1 MSRGSF
7 AVYERA
13 GQLPPEW
20 EDAAAGSDLCRSTL
34 ALLEE
39 VNPCGQ
45 RYLLARSAA
54 AGGAA
59 SLAVTYRHRL
69 NLLTFGPRWLR
80 AAVPVRMV
88 GVPCSVAAPGLRTGS
103 PDSAAALLAAL
114 RDAPGLTIA
123 LNTDEPGL
131 GPDYVSGPTLPA
143 CRLAVRW
150 PDFDRYLAS
159 LRSAY
164 RRRIRQALARGAT
177 LETGRLFPPGRFDG
191 ELHRLYLN
199 VHRRSLYPLECL
211 DVRFFRRMDAD
222 ITVFRA
228 RGRPAGF
235 VQTRRAG
242 DRLVFL
248 FGGLDHGLT
257 REYDV
262 YWNMMLHIVRT
273 GIESGCREIDL
284 GQTAETTKLRLGCR
298 RVPLYLHAT
307 HRRPLVRRLLRLVRR
322 ALCYTAPSAEEPH
335 VFR

>member
-1 MSRGSF
+1 MSRGGV
-7 AVYERA
+7 AVFERA
-13 GQLPPEW
+13 EQLPSEW
-20 EDAAAGSDLCRSTL
+20 EDSAAGSHLCRSML

-69 NLLTFGPRWLR
+69 NLLTFGPRRLR
-80 AAVPVRMV
+80 AVVPVRIV
-88 GVPCSVAAPGLRTGS
+88 GVPCSVAAPGFRTGS
-103 PDSAAALLAAL
+103 PDSAAVLLAAL
-114 RDAPGLTIA
+114 RDAPGLTIV

-131 GPDYVSGPTLPA
+131 GPDFVSGPTLPA
-143 CRLAVRW
+143 CRLTVRW
-150 PDFDRYLAS
+150 RDFDRYLAS
-159 LRSAY
+159 LRSSY
-164 RRRIRQALARGAT
+164 RRRIRQALARGAA
-177 LETGRLFPPGRFDG
+177 LEVGRLSPPGRFDG

-199 VHRRSLYPLECL
+199 VHRRSAYPLECL
-211 DVRFFRRMDAD
+211 DAPFFRRMDAE

-235 VQTRRAG
+235 VQTRRSG

-257 REYDV
+257 REFDV
-262 YWNMMLHIVRT
+262 YWNMLLHIVRA

-307 HRRPLVRRLLRLVRR
+307 HRSPLVRRLLRPFRR
-322 ALCYTAPSAEEPH
+322 ALCHTPSAEEPH